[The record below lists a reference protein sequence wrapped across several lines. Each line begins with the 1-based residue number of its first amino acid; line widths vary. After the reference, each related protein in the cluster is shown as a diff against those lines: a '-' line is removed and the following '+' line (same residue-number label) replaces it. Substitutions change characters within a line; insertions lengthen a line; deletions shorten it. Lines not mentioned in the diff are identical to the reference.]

1 MYFCGNGCKD
11 ILYTLNWTKQQL
23 PPNSLQ
29 NIHAQPQKKKKWENI
44 KTSAYVFSLTSI
56 SFESKFPT

>member
-29 NIHAQPQKKKKWENI
+29 NIHAQPQKKKVGKYKDFCLRI
-44 KTSAYVFSLTSI
+44 FSY
-56 SFESKFPT
+56 